1 LFLKQVFNNLK
12 VDLFTQLEQQQ
23 AEKKPQSMLNDVEFA
38 ENFVTQG
45 GKFIYCESTEQFF
58 VYLKSLQTENKWNYI
73 FSWNQNLVKLM
84 TKYEFQENDPEM
96 LIQFTD
102 AALSFCESLIAENGT
117 ILLSPDQSSHRK
129 LTTFPK
135 FHIIVACKK
144 NLEKT
149 LEEALK
155 KFNESYINRLPSILE
170 LNEEKKH
177 YKANH
182 TRLLSA
188 TGTNEVFVFY
198 IDSEEIE

>member
-1 LFLKQVFNNLK
+1 M
-12 VDLFTQLEQQQ
+12 DLFTQLNQQQ
-23 AEKKPQSMLNDVEFA
+23 AEKKPQPMLNDVKFA
-38 ENFVTQG
+38 ENFVAQG
-45 GKFIYCESTEQFF
+45 GKFVYCENTQQFF
-58 VYLKSLQTENKWNYI
+58 LYLKSLQTENKWNYI
-73 FSWNQNLVKLM
+73 FSWNRELVKLM

-102 AALSFCESLIAENGT
+102 AALSFCESLVAENGT

-135 FHIIVACKK
+135 YHIIVACRK
-144 NLEKT
+144 NLEKD
-149 LEEALK
+149 LDDALK
-155 KFNESYINRLPSILE
+155 KFNDNYINRLPSILE
-170 LNEEKKH
+170 LNEEKKY

-198 IDSEEIE
+198 IDSDTIE

>member
-1 LFLKQVFNNLK
+1 M
-12 VDLFTQLEQQQ
+12 DLFTQFERQES
-23 AEKKPQSMLNDVEFA
+23 EKKTPDMLNDVKFA
-38 ENFVTQG
+38 ENFVAQG
-45 GKFIYCESTEQFF
+45 GKFIYCENTQQFF
-58 VYLKSLQTENKWNYI
+58 LYLKSLQEENHWNYI
-73 FSWNQNLVKLM
+73 FSWNQHLVNLM
-84 TKYEFQENDPEM
+84 TKYEFQEHNPEM

-102 AALSFCESLIAENGT
+102 AALSYCESLIAENGT

-135 FHIIVACKK
+135 YHIIVASK
-144 NLEKT
+144 NNLSET
-149 LEEALK
+149 LNDALK
-155 KFNESYINRLPSILE
+155 KFNDNYINRLPAILE
-170 LNEEKKH
+170 LNEDKKF